1 MTAAGTYRRGTEEFS
16 RVLAFSDGIFAIA
29 MTLLVVGIGLP
40 TLTDAADEGELLSDL
55 RDAFPEVF
63 SFFLSF
69 AVIGRYWVAH
79 HAFFA
84 RLGAVDFRFIWIHL
98 LYLGFIAFLPF
109 PTDLLGNYFENAIA
123 TALYALTVAVVSA
136 LEVALFA
143 YSYRHGLLRVTLSP
157 AVYRWETHVSLSP
170 VMFFLAAIPVAFVS
184 TTAAVVVWFLFFP
197 FQYLVLEPRR
207 PAGA

>member
-1 MTAAGTYRRGTEEFS
+1 MSQEGTAAPAGTYRRGTEEFS

-79 HAFFA
+79 HAFFG

-109 PTDLLGNYFENAIA
+109 PTDLL
-123 TALYALTVAVVSA
+123 VQ
-136 LEVALFA
+136 
-143 YSYRHGLLRVTLSP
+143 
-157 AVYRWETHVSLSP
+157 VSLSP
-170 VMFFLAAIPVAFVS
+170 VLFFLAAIPVAFLS
-184 TTAAVVVWFLFFP
+184 TTAAVVVWFLFVP
-197 FQYLVLEPRR
+197 FQYLFLEPRR
-207 PAGA
+207 PDGA